1 MSDKDFIL
9 NQLDVDTNDA
19 LAYATAMQQK
29 ASAIGFDWP
38 AINGVIEKVA
48 EELAELKH
56 EISQGDDK
64 SKQQA
69 ELGDL
74 LFACCNLARH
84 LDINPAT
91 ALQNC
96 NQKFYRRFNYVETRA
111 FAEGK
116 QFSDCSLDE
125 LDNFWDEAKQLEKL
139 VPDDTDT

>member
-9 NQLDVDTNDA
+9 NQLGVDANDA
-19 LAYATAMQQK
+19 LAYATAMQKK
-29 ASAIGFDWP
+29 ASSIGFDWP
-38 AINGVIEKVA
+38 EINGVIAKLE

-56 EISQGDDK
+56 EISQSSDK
-64 SKQQA
+64 TKQQA

-84 LDINPAT
+84 LDIDPAT
-91 ALQNC
+91 ALQSC
-96 NQKFYRRFNYVETRA
+96 NEKFYRRFNYVETRA

-116 QFSDCSLDE
+116 QFSDYSLDE

-139 VPDDTDT
+139 AQEDD